1 MRRQFEQEEQD
12 QELIG
17 LIPEFDETELS
28 TSSQKRIRRSFDVDT
43 TDAIVK
49 ANQMINHHKVSMV
62 ALMSQGKVEDM
73 VTIMLSRNPR
83 RHAAANLLALAQANA
98 EYLYRTI
105 TDDFDNFWRW

>member
-1 MRRQFEQEEQD
+1 MRRQFVQDEQD
-12 QELIG
+12 EELLG

-28 TSSQKRIRRSFDVDT
+28 LSSQKRIRRSYDVGT

-49 ANQMINHHKVSMV
+49 SNQIINHHKTAMV

-98 EYLYRTI
+98 EYLYRTM
-105 TDDFDNFWRW
+105 TDDYDSFWRW